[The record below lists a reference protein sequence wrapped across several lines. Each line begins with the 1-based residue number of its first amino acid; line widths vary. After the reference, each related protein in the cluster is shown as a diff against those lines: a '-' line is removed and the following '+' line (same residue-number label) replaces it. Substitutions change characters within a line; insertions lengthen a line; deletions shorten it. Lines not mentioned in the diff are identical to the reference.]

1 MPYPYWSLR
10 TKISVLQRHI
20 IIHSITYYYLDNSTI
35 SDKKFDELSKEL
47 VQLMEQA
54 SEEELETTDYWYCMY
69 DFDGSTGF
77 YLYDRLTKYDKQYLT
92 KIAQYV
98 LSLKGRSHE

>member
-20 IIHSITYYYLDNSTI
+20 IVHSIIYYSLDNSTI

-47 VQLMEQA
+47 VTLMELA
-54 SEEELETTDYWYCMY
+54 DDKELEATDYWYCMY

-77 YLYDRLTKYDKQYLT
+77 HLYDRLTEYDKQYLT
-92 KIAQYV
+92 KIARYV
-98 LSLKGRSHE
+98 LSLKG

>member
-1 MPYPYWSLR
+1 
-10 TKISVLQRHI
+10 
-20 IIHSITYYYLDNSTI
+20 
-35 SDKKFDELSKEL
+35 
-47 VQLMEQA
+47 MERA

-77 YLYDRLTKYDKQYLT
+77 HLYDRLTKYDKRYLT

-98 LSLKGRSHE
+98 LSLKGQEP

>member
-1 MPYPYWSLR
+1 
-10 TKISVLQRHI
+10 
-20 IIHSITYYYLDNSTI
+20 
-35 SDKKFDELSKEL
+35 
-47 VQLMEQA
+47 MEQA

-77 YLYDRLTKYDKQYLT
+77 HLYDRLTKYDKRYLT

-98 LSLKGRSHE
+98 LSLKG